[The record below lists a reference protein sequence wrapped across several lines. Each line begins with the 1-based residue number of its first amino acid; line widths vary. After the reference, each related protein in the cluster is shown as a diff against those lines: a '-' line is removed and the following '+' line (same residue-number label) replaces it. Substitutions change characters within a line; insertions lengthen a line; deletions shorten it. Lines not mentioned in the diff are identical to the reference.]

1 MDNLN
6 RSFKKFDFWSNVFY
20 VFSAV
25 FVSGAL
31 LGMFG
36 KLTPMMA
43 TLGYLFALLFL
54 FISRGYRG
62 YARAMRD
69 NQNRLIQEIEIVV
82 AEQEKKNNE

>member
-1 MDNLN
+1 MTHNLN
-6 RSFKKFDFWSNVFY
+6 KSFKIFDFWSNVFY

-36 KLTPMMA
+36 KPTPFLT
-43 TLGYLFALLFL
+43 TFGYICALIFL

-62 YARAMRD
+62 YARAMKD
-69 NQNRLIQEIEIVV
+69 NQNRLVEEIEKLM
-82 AEQEKKNNE
+82 EK